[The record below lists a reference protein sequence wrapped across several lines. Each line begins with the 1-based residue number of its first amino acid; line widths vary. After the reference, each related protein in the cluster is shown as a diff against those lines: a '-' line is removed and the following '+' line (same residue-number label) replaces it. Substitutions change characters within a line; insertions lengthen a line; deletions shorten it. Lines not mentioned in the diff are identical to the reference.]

1 MSQRPPLSTHPIKT
15 LPEKIFP
22 LLSPL
27 GQKMVLGILFLP
39 VLFFLA
45 TGAWLDF
52 SLKPPVLSSLSGVT
66 RVLYDLHSILRSLSY
81 IKSLKESPLL
91 SENISRIAGYREQIQ
106 ATVTDIRQDT
116 SIFTDKDMER
126 LSLLEKSLI
135 PHSPSAGE
143 NLSSPLRLASL
154 MEKDCEQIRSGKME
168 KLHQIDLWI
177 SWTGGGLTIFFFLS
191 LGASFLWIRDYWAS
205 HRYLALTEALNHS
218 QNAIAFIDFKTRQF
232 VLANEGFL
240 ILSGYSREELARMG
254 DRDILPAG
262 CLDPV
267 GSFLSQDE
275 ASGGSVYQCQTECL
289 RKDKTTIPVS
299 VRLEESL
306 WDGRKVLIE
315 MVSDQ
320 SLQEALFKK
329 NRETLSHLENMI
341 KNLGEGLIELSSS
354 GEMLSINTSGQTI
367 LGVEPEQIVG
377 QKISTD
383 NLFLNQEIQESFE
396 SSFQRVLEDEIPL
409 ENDFL
414 VLKRNNLPPVEV
426 STTLTPFF
434 KNQPKGTVTI
444 GARESG
450 EQSSPKGVLLLF
462 RNVSRRKQA
471 EKKVAESEEKYRR
484 MVESSPD
491 GIYILNGLTLTIED
505 HNSGFAKM
513 MGVGEKDSLI
523 GRSITDFATNSP
535 ETIRDNLK
543 KLQMAE
549 GRTPYETIFIRSDGR
564 KVPLSL
570 NGNRLPSKQEESFL
584 ITVRDITLRYQSE
597 SIQNLFLKIDQML
610 ISGESAQK
618 IASVVTECL
627 LETFPF
633 MVVWITPNPGSPLA
647 PKLQGV
653 SAISRDLEK
662 TLRTLF
668 KNNHPAI
675 PDGDTT
681 DLVEH
686 EHQEESASF
695 NELLRKNGIGT
706 VYSEPV
712 IAPQANLLGSIHVG
726 ISSQKDLS
734 APLKLMV
741 RDVARK
747 LSLATLQ
754 QKELSHIKLLE
765 KAFGIADTPMFITDS
780 HGLIEW
786 CNPAYLELTAL
797 AFDEVIGK
805 QHPYFGA
812 SSPADPGKD
821 PWKTLY
827 RGEPF
832 VVEYEQESGQ
842 KKHFLGELRISPI
855 FKDDEEFPSNLVC
868 IELDITQDKKVEEE
882 LQDKAYHDPLTKLP
896 NRSLFEAQINNRL
909 KTAHNRKN
917 LLALLF
923 LDLDGFKAINDRFG
937 HEMGDT
943 LLKALAQRLLALLR
957 SDDDLYRIGG
967 DEFVILL
974 NNAGGDH
981 EIAAVS
987 RRILASIHEPFHLH
1001 GKLISVGASI
1011 GIAIYPENATSEGE
1025 LLRHADLAM
1034 YNAKQTGRNRF
1045 VFFRDL

>member
-1 MSQRPPLSTHPIKT
+1 MSQRPPLSRQTLET
-15 LPEKIFP
+15 LPKKIFP

-45 TGAWLDF
+45 TEAWLSF
-52 SLKPPVLSSLSGVT
+52 SQKPPVLSSVSSVT

-81 IKSLKESPLL
+81 IESLEEPPAPSG
-91 SENISRIAGYREQIQ
+91 NISRIAGYREQIR
-106 ATVTDIRQDT
+106 ATIKDIGHDK
-116 SIFTDKDMER
+116 SIFTDKDMHR
-126 LSLLEKSLI
+126 LSLFKKSLMA
-135 PHSPSAGE
+135 HSSSSGE
-143 NLSSPLRLASL
+143 NVSGALRLASL
-154 MEKDCEQIRSGKME
+154 MEKDCEQIRAEEME
-168 KLHQIDLWI
+168 KLRQIDLLI
-177 SWTGGGLTIFFFLS
+177 SWTGGGLTVFFFLS

-218 QNAIAFIDFKTRQF
+218 QNAIAFIDSKTRQF

-267 GSFLSQDE
+267 GSFLSQNED
-275 ASGGSVYQCQTECL
+275 SRGSIYQCQTEQL
-289 RKDKTTIPVS
+289 RKDKTRIPVS

-306 WDGRKVLIE
+306 WDGKKVLIE

-354 GEMLSINTSGQTI
+354 GEMLSINSSGQTI
-367 LGVEPEQIVG
+367 LAVEPEQIVG
-377 QKISTD
+377 QRISTD
-383 NLFLNQEIQESFE
+383 NLFLDQETQESFE
-396 SSFQRVLEDEIPL
+396 RSFQKVLENETPL

-414 VLKRNNLPPVEV
+414 VFKRNNLPPIEV
-426 STTLTPFF
+426 STTFTPFF
-434 KNQPKGTVTI
+434 KNRPM
-444 GARESG
+444 ESLPENERGNG

-491 GIYILNGLTLTIED
+491 GIYILNAITLTIED

-513 MGVGEKDSLI
+513 MGFGEKESLI
-523 GRSITDFATNSP
+523 GRSIRDFATNSP

-549 GRTPYETIFIRSDGR
+549 GQTPYETIFIRSDGR

-570 NGNRLPSKQEESFL
+570 NGNRLPSKKDESFL
-584 ITVRDITLRYQSE
+584 ITVRDITLKYQTE

-618 IASVVTECL
+618 IARAVTSCL

-633 MVVWITPNPGSPLA
+633 LVVWITPNPESPLA
-647 PKLQGV
+647 LKLQGV
-653 SAISRDLEK
+653 SALSQDLEK
-662 TLRTLF
+662 TLRELF
-668 KNNHPAI
+668 KTTHPPI
-675 PDGDTT
+675 SDGGTT
-681 DLVEH
+681 ELFDH
-686 EHQEESASF
+686 EHQKESHPLD
-695 NELLRKNGIGT
+695 ELLRENGIGA
-706 VYSEPV
+706 VYSESV

-726 ISSQKDLS
+726 VSSPKDLS
-734 APLKLMV
+734 SPLRLMV
-741 RDVARK
+741 HDVATK

-754 QKELSHIKLLE
+754 QKELSQIKLLE

-780 HGLIEW
+780 QGLIEW
-786 CNPAYLELTAL
+786 CNPAYLALTAL
-797 AFDEVIGK
+797 SESEVIGK
-805 QHPYFGA
+805 QHPYFGE
-812 SSPADPGKD
+812 SSPADPREN

-827 RGEPF
+827 KGEPF
-832 VVEYEQESGQ
+832 IVEYEQKKGL

-855 FKDDEEFPSNLVC
+855 FKDDEEIPSNLVC
-868 IELDITQDKKVEEE
+868 IELDITQDKKVEED

-896 NRSLFEAQINNRL
+896 NRSLFEAQINNRIN
-909 KTAHNRKN
+909 TAQNRKT

-974 NNAGGDH
+974 NNAGGDL

-987 RRILASIHEPFHLH
+987 RRILASIHEPFHLL

-1011 GIAIYPENATSEGE
+1011 GIAIYPENASSEGE

-1034 YNAKQTGRNRF
+1034 YNAKKTGRNRF